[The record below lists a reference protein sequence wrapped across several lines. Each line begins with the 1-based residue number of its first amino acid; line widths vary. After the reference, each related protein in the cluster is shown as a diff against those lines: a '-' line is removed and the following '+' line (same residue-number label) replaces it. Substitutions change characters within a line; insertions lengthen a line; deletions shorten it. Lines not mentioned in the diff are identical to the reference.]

1 MRERDVGIE
10 LAVKLEWIDREQGR
24 LWKERLGIQVD
35 WWSGCLK
42 QLWRG
47 ENGSWICLWDWMSK
61 TMTGLR
67 KKGLERTIETG
78 WVNGT
83 RLDRVK
89 SRAES
94 FVPWDCA
101 LSERI
106 WKPHSVNLNSLMQS
120 NPDVVEISINSK
132 ARGTHFFLQTYRGII
147 HFPVAIIK
155 A

>member
-1 MRERDVGIE
+1 MRERDVEDVGTE

-24 LWKERLGIQVD
+24 LWKERLGVQVG

-67 KKGLERTIETG
+67 KKGLENTIETR
-78 WVNGT
+78 VNGT
-83 RLDRVK
+83 RLDRFQ

-94 FVPWDCA
+94 FVPRDCA

-106 WKPHSVNLNSLMQS
+106 WKPHYIHVNLNSLMQS
-120 NPDVVEISINSK
+120 NPDVVEVYINSK
-132 ARGTHFFLQTYRGII
+132 ARETQFFYRLTEWLCT
-147 HFPVAIIK
+147 FL
-155 A
+155 